1 MTDVIVSIMTPK
13 AFSLNAVQWKDVE
26 FDIEY
31 LDIKN
36 QFVSS
41 LAFSPY
47 ERGAQIPTFINKVQ
61 SGRYMLIE
69 KNPEKFVLAK
79 GDIDKIR
86 S

>member
-13 AFSLNAVQWKDVE
+13 AFSLNAVQWNDVE

-41 LAFSPY
+41 IAFSPY
-47 ERGAQIPTFINKVQ
+47 ERWTQIPTFINKVR
-61 SGRYMLIE
+61 SGGYTLIE
-69 KNPEKFVLAK
+69 KTPEKFVLAK

-86 S
+86 N